1 MDLRD
6 RKKGKWD
13 KLDWM
18 LGRAISKRKE
28 SGMAFSFLAK
38 VGSYHDHSF
47 K

>member
-1 MDLRD
+1 M
-6 RKKGKWD
+6 D

-38 VGSYHDHSF
+38 GGSY
-47 K
+47 